1 MPTRITRSSNARKL
15 WGNLMSSLQPVWDF
29 WVRFGHWL
37 ITLGVIFQ
45 QISGD
50 ELELIDAHATVG
62 ILLSGWVIFRL
73 VWGFIGPKYAR
84 FSSFPLTSPKQVMHS
99 LQRVITKQTEQTPGH
114 TTVGGLAVY
123 LMLILIGLTALS
135 GMASSDD
142 ILFAGP
148 LEPFLSSALVDLAS
162 QAHPI
167 LSKLVLIIVIA
178 HVSAV
183 FWHQCVMKE
192 PLIQG
197 MFHGLKPGFGQS
209 IGQPNPFSKHLLL
222 RGFILFSLCIGG
234 AYGILGIY
242 LGW

>member
-1 MPTRITRSSNARKL
+1 
-15 WGNLMSSLQPVWDF
+15 MSSPQPVWDF

-37 ITLGVIFQ
+37 IALGVIFQ
-45 QISGD
+45 QFSG
-50 ELELIDAHATVG
+50 EKLELIDAHATVG
-62 ILLSGWVIFRL
+62 ILLSGWVVFRL
-73 VWGFIGPKYAR
+73 AWGFTGPKYAR
-84 FSSFPLTSPKQVMHS
+84 FSSFPLSSPKQLINS
-99 LQRVITKQTEQTPGH
+99 LQRVFTKNTEKTPGH
-114 TTVGGLAVY
+114 TTIGGLAVY

-148 LEPFLSSALVDLAS
+148 LEPFLSPAFVDLAS

-167 LSKLVLIIVIA
+167 LSELLLITIIA

-183 FWHQCVMKE
+183 FWHQFVMKE

-197 MFHGLKPGFGQS
+197 MFHGLKPGFGYS
-209 IGQPNPFSKHLLL
+209 IGHPDPFSKLVLV

>member
-1 MPTRITRSSNARKL
+1 
-15 WGNLMSSLQPVWDF
+15 MSSPQPVWDF
-29 WVRFGHWL
+29 WVRVGHWL
-37 ITLGVIFQ
+37 VALGVIFQ
-45 QISGD
+45 QFSG
-50 ELELIDAHATVG
+50 EQLELIDAHATVG
-62 ILLSGWVIFRL
+62 VLLSGWVVFRL
-73 VWGFIGPKYAR
+73 TWGFIGPRYAR
-84 FSSFPLTSPKQVMHS
+84 FSSFPLSSPRQVIHS
-99 LQRVITKQTEQTPGH
+99 LQRVFTKHTEQTPGH
-114 TTVGGLAVY
+114 TAVGGLAVY

-148 LEPFLSSALVDLAS
+148 LEPFLSPAFVDLAS

-167 LSKLVLIIVIA
+167 LSKLVLITIIA

-183 FWHQCVMKE
+183 FWHQFVMKE

-197 MFHGLKPGFGQS
+197 MFHGLKPGFGYS
-209 IGQPNPFSKHLLL
+209 IGHPHPFSKIVLL

>member
-1 MPTRITRSSNARKL
+1 MEKTDVVTTTSLGLLGPCWSLASCTGSYISAVLWRTARTHRCACHS
-15 WGNLMSSLQPVWDF
+15 WRTTQRMGCFSP
-29 WVRFGHWL
+29 H
-37 ITLGVIFQ
+37 
-45 QISGD
+45 
-50 ELELIDAHATVG
+50 VG
-62 ILLSGWVIFRL
+62 IHR
-73 VWGFIGPKYAR
+73 PRYAR
-84 FSSFPLTSPKQVMHS
+84 FSSFPLSSPRQVIHS
-99 LQRVITKQTEQTPGH
+99 LQRVFTKHTEQTPGH
-114 TTVGGLAVY
+114 TAVGGLAVY

-148 LEPFLSSALVDLAS
+148 LEPFLSPAFVDLAS

-167 LSKLVLIIVIA
+167 LSKLVLITIIA

-183 FWHQCVMKE
+183 FWHQFVMKE

-197 MFHGLKPGFGQS
+197 MFHGLKPGFGYS
-209 IGQPNPFSKHLLL
+209 IGHPHPFSKIVLL

>member
-1 MPTRITRSSNARKL
+1 
-15 WGNLMSSLQPVWDF
+15 MSSSQPVWDF

-114 TTVGGLAVY
+114 TAVGGLAVY

-183 FWHQCVMKE
+183 FWHQFVMKE

-209 IGQPNPFSKHLLL
+209 IGQPNPFSKLLLL